1 MPENSA
7 AFTKPVV
14 GAPTILYAGA
24 WRSCAVSTQRIR
36 DVARFARGSKMY
48 RSCAAAFISLGV
60 IASVSSPASAGFLMQ
75 IEQVI
80 GGVNGD
86 TSAQAIQLRM
96 RLGDGDLSQER
107 LRAWD
112 ASGQN
117 PVTLID
123 FTGGVGSAAHG
134 ARVLIA
140 TEGFAGYLDTAV
152 EADFLFENPIPESYL
167 AAGRLT
173 FESDAGEIY
182 WSLAFGGS
190 GYTGSTTGTLFNDPD
205 GDFGPAVTG
214 GLPMDDL
221 AGLRFQGEFFASSTW
236 NLADYGLT
244 QGPAVFTN
252 NGGASGAVVP
262 EPAVILLL
270 AGGAPFFLP
279 RRPRRHA
286 DSH

>member
-1 MPENSA
+1 
-7 AFTKPVV
+7 
-14 GAPTILYAGA
+14 
-24 WRSCAVSTQRIR
+24 
-36 DVARFARGSKMY
+36 MY

-96 RLGDGDLSQER
+96 RLGDSNLQDER

-221 AGLRFQGEFFASSTW
+221 AGLRFQGEFFASSTS